1 MKLMFG
7 KKYFLLLSIPLVG
20 ASAYGMR
27 GHRNDFNNFEWW
39 ANQSAQFAKDAQQDI
54 ENMAERRKH
63 AHEEQIRKFDDD
75 LAKAQTPEERLK
87 IQDMKAE
94 YQKAHLNSNERW
106 DKAGAAF
113 FDVAKE
119 GIAGIFRMEE
129 DERKAETEKQ
139 KAAIQASI
147 TAKAN
152 AKAMTDNV
160 NNIIKAC
167 TEPKNARLLVLAGTG
182 LALGVFGA
190 KHGTALA
197 AQMIS
202 HWYKI
207 PRLAQE
213 TSLLTW
219 REKMSNFV
227 YGIKPPQGKIEDVIL
242 EPKLQYRISKL
253 AESLKNTIKNG
264 AYLKNILFYG
274 PPGTGKTMLAKRLAY
289 NCGLD
294 YIYFAASALDTMSLD
309 LALSQLTELFEFAK
323 RSAKKLMIIIDEAE
337 ILFANRDKNL
347 SENTRKL
354 LTHILTYTGTETR
367 DFMVIALTNRPEDL
381 DSAFLSRCAERIKI
395 DAPAAEQRRQI
406 LKQYIHKYLE
416 DPSQL
421 QPQATSFF
429 GRIFGSTEAPKAIVI
444 EPNVLSE
451 EALDVLNQKLE
462 GFVGREISQ
471 LVLEWQSRAYATE
484 GGILTADIIQDVAT
498 TKIEQKKTEIAG
510 FGKAQSAPAA

>member
-1 MKLMFG
+1 MKLLCK
-7 KKYFLLLSIPLVG
+7 KKYLLLFSIPLLS
-20 ASAYGMR
+20 APAYGMR
-27 GHRNDFNNFEWW
+27 GHKNFNAHEWW
-39 ANQSAQFAKDAQQDI
+39 ANETAQFAKDMDRNIRDA
-54 ENMAERRKH
+54 AEQRKRN
-63 AHEEQIRKFDDD
+63 HEEQMRKFDAD
-75 LAKAQTPEERLK
+75 LRDAQTPEERIE
-87 IQDMKAE
+87 IQKMKAE
-94 YQKAHLNSNERW
+94 YQKTHLNSNERW
-106 DKAGAAF
+106 DKAGAAL

-119 GIAGIFRMEE
+119 GIAGVFRMEE

-139 KAAIQASI
+139 KTAIKASI
-147 TAKAN
+147 HAKEN
-152 AKAMTDNV
+152 AKAMRDNV
-160 NNIIKAC
+160 NNVIKAC

-202 HWYKI
+202 HWYRI

-219 REKMSNFV
+219 RERMGNFI

-242 EPKLQYRISKL
+242 EPKLQERVSKL

-323 RSAKKLMIIIDEAE
+323 KSAKKLMIIIDEAE

-381 DSAFLSRCAERIKI
+381 DGAFLSRCAEQIKI
-395 DAPAAEQRRQI
+395 DAPASEQRKHI

-421 QPQATSFF
+421 QPQATSFL
-429 GRIFGSTEAPKAIVI
+429 GRLFGSKEAPKAIVI
-444 EPNVLSE
+444 EPN
-451 EALDVLNQKLE
+451 ALNEDAVDALNKKLE

-484 GGILTADIIQDVAT
+484 SGALTADIVQDVAN
-498 TKIEQKKTEIAG
+498 TKIEQKKTGIAG
-510 FGKAQSAPAA
+510 FGKPHAAAAA